1 MKRTYRMR
9 NILLK
14 HKLWLVLIIVS
25 AGFMAL
31 QEVLKAYVMQYIL
44 DAAVHRSMQEL
55 KTALFLAVMALLCVL
70 VVYLMHHYCKERF
83 VQKCMVSL
91 KEQWFDSIQKKELSE
106 YDSQKSGEWLG
117 HFTSDAEMLQQD
129 YLENFFGMVESIIVG
144 IASLVVIVKIH
155 YAFLIFIV
163 ATFWIPVAANQLF
176 AKRLE
181 ASKKE
186 VSKANGIF
194 VGKPKELLEGFEVTK
209 LYRLT
214 KKMRGSFQTVN
225 EKREETQ
232 FCAQYTDDAAEIC
245 SFAGSLLIWLGSYL
259 LGAWYAVRGL
269 MTTGEILNA
278 AQLLN
283 NVVNPL
289 YSISGQWMRM
299 KAADGVYREIS
310 EKLDRQSE
318 DVQEER
324 LESLTELPKEIC
336 FQNISLKQME
346 RTIFEDVNLRMESG
360 KKYLV
365 TGESGSGKS
374 SLIKILLNIY
384 TDYTGNVLLAG
395 KNYRELAKDSWYQ
408 YISVVGQDS
417 FVFQDTVYQNI
428 TLFDTYPEEEV
439 QRVVKLCCLDEFVKH
454 HENGL
459 EYRIEENGRNISG
472 GERQRICLARALIRR
487 PKILILDEATSALNQ
502 EMAHQIEANVLSLED
517 TMVLAVSHRVFE
529 DLKNQYDAEIHFDGK
544 TACIL

>member
-1 MKRTYRMR
+1 MKRTYHMR

-31 QEVLKAYVMQYIL
+31 QEVLKAYVMQYTL

-55 KTALFLAVMALLCVL
+55 KTALFLAVMELLCVL

-91 KEQWFDSIQKKELSE
+91 REQWFDSIQKKELSE

-194 VGKPKELLEGFEVTK
+194 VGKTKELLEGFEVTK

-299 KAADGVYREIS
+299 KAADGVYREIQ
-310 EKLDRQSE
+310 RN
-318 DVQEER
+318 
-324 LESLTELPKEIC
+324 LTVRA
-336 FQNISLKQME
+336 QMLK
-346 RTIFEDVNLRMESG
+346 
-360 KKYLV
+360 KK
-365 TGESGSGKS
+365 
-374 SLIKILLNIY
+374 
-384 TDYTGNVLLAG
+384 D
-395 KNYRELAKDSWYQ
+395 
-408 YISVVGQDS
+408 
-417 FVFQDTVYQNI
+417 
-428 TLFDTYPEEEV
+428 
-439 QRVVKLCCLDEFVKH
+439 
-454 HENGL
+454 
-459 EYRIEENGRNISG
+459 
-472 GERQRICLARALIRR
+472 
-487 PKILILDEATSALNQ
+487 
-502 EMAHQIEANVLSLED
+502 
-517 TMVLAVSHRVFE
+517 
-529 DLKNQYDAEIHFDGK
+529 
-544 TACIL
+544 

>member
-1 MKRTYRMR
+1 
-9 NILLK
+9 
-14 HKLWLVLIIVS
+14 
-25 AGFMAL
+25 MAL

-194 VGKPKELLEGFEVTK
+194 VGKTKELLEGFEVTK

-225 EKREETQ
+225 EKREENAVLCTVYRRRGRNMQ
-232 FCAQYTDDAAEIC
+232 LCRFPSDLAWKLFAWRLVCSARTDDDRRNSKC
-245 SFAGSLLIWLGSYL
+245 SSA
-259 LGAWYAVRGL
+259 
-269 MTTGEILNA
+269 
-278 AQLLN
+278 
-283 NVVNPL
+283 
-289 YSISGQWMRM
+289 
-299 KAADGVYREIS
+299 
-310 EKLDRQSE
+310 
-318 DVQEER
+318 
-324 LESLTELPKEIC
+324 PK
-336 FQNISLKQME
+336 
-346 RTIFEDVNLRMESG
+346 
-360 KKYLV
+360 
-365 TGESGSGKS
+365 
-374 SLIKILLNIY
+374 
-384 TDYTGNVLLAG
+384 
-395 KNYRELAKDSWYQ
+395 
-408 YISVVGQDS
+408 
-417 FVFQDTVYQNI
+417 
-428 TLFDTYPEEEV
+428 
-439 QRVVKLCCLDEFVKH
+439 
-454 HENGL
+454 
-459 EYRIEENGRNISG
+459 
-472 GERQRICLARALIRR
+472 
-487 PKILILDEATSALNQ
+487 
-502 EMAHQIEANVLSLED
+502 
-517 TMVLAVSHRVFE
+517 
-529 DLKNQYDAEIHFDGK
+529 
-544 TACIL
+544 